1 MENRVYGLVILEV
14 VQVLVE
20 RSKVSSLESSR
31 GSELSKGKGQNSKST
46 SNKET

>member
-20 RSKVSSLESSR
+20 RSKVSSL
-31 GSELSKGKGQNSKST
+31 
-46 SNKET
+46 KEKDKILKAHLTRRPDLV